1 MVGTLKVAV
10 FAGLILAAL
19 GCSEKKTTKEGQEE
33 KILATSAEI
42 VSRMHQ
48 MTNDIFVHKKQK
60 GFLDS
65 KLIAK
70 SIHAITNDADRLELL
85 DQLADC
91 VLSLD
96 VSSFDYHKQF
106 NSLGLS
112 CFSVSPNEEI
122 PIKGGISK

>member
-1 MVGTLKVAV
+1 MASTINVATLAS
-10 FAGLILAAL
+10 LILVAW
-19 GCSEKKTTKEGQEE
+19 GCSEKKTTKEVQEE

-60 GFLDS
+60 GFWDS

-85 DQLADC
+85 DQVADC

-106 NSLGLS
+106 NS
-112 CFSVSPNEEI
+112 FS
-122 PIKGGISK
+122 